1 MERELCVGCAATTQ
15 YLDTYLYNTDSERKL
30 MRYPMRVFLT
40 LSALLILA
48 ACDVPF
54 VPLI

>member
-1 MERELCVGCAATTQ
+1 MEGVVCAGCAATTQ
-15 YLDTYLYNTDSERKL
+15 YLDTYLYKTDSERKL
-30 MRYPMRVFLT
+30 MRSPMRVILT

>member
-1 MERELCVGCAATTQ
+1 LALTQ
-15 YLDTYLYNTDSERKL
+15 TVPENKTRHL
-30 MRYPMRVFLT
+30 MRIFLT